1 MSNIKMGLTIEEAAE
16 CTGIGRNTMRK
27 LVDWGK
33 LPVLKVGRKAIIR
46 RDAYCGN
53 RIYEAEFT
61 MSATTKPIKDKI
73 PAQAYLLHTI
83 CFLDT
88 GSDTAYFPHFHC
100 SSQVVREIIIDIISI
115 GMSKKLIYIVPLFS
129 NMNINAI
136 IMAISIITRG
146 KPYFFLIVRKSFVNS
161 PFISF
166 PPLHRKA

>member
-1 MSNIKMGLTIEEAAE
+1 
-16 CTGIGRNTMRK
+16 
-27 LVDWGK
+27 
-33 LPVLKVGRKAIIR
+33 
-46 RDAYCGN
+46 
-53 RIYEAEFT
+53 

-129 NMNINAI
+129 NEYYGA
-136 IMAISIITRG
+136 AE
-146 KPYFFLIVRKSFVNS
+146 PPVRCGESHLSGLTEPPHFVY
-161 PFISF
+161 
-166 PPLHRKA
+166 

>member
-1 MSNIKMGLTIEEAAE
+1 
-16 CTGIGRNTMRK
+16 
-27 LVDWGK
+27 
-33 LPVLKVGRKAIIR
+33 
-46 RDAYCGN
+46 
-53 RIYEAEFT
+53 

-136 IMAISIITRG
+136 IMAISIKKQLWRD
-146 KPYFFLIVRKSFVNS
+146 FLPGFLKDGFGGFTFEIFIKRMKLPRFV
-161 PFISF
+161 
-166 PPLHRKA
+166 

>member
-1 MSNIKMGLTIEEAAE
+1 
-16 CTGIGRNTMRK
+16 
-27 LVDWGK
+27 
-33 LPVLKVGRKAIIR
+33 
-46 RDAYCGN
+46 
-53 RIYEAEFT
+53 

-129 NMNINAI
+129 NM
-136 IMAISIITRG
+136 
-146 KPYFFLIVRKSFVNS
+146 KLFFT
-161 PFISF
+161 
-166 PPLHRKA
+166 KA

>member
-1 MSNIKMGLTIEEAAE
+1 
-16 CTGIGRNTMRK
+16 
-27 LVDWGK
+27 
-33 LPVLKVGRKAIIR
+33 
-46 RDAYCGN
+46 
-53 RIYEAEFT
+53 

-129 NMNINAI
+129 NMNQNFPGQRRF
-136 IMAISIITRG
+136 MG
-146 KPYFFLIVRKSFVNS
+146 KLSDRRSLYSGSLRKESGVGKS
-161 PFISF
+161 
-166 PPLHRKA
+166 LLQ